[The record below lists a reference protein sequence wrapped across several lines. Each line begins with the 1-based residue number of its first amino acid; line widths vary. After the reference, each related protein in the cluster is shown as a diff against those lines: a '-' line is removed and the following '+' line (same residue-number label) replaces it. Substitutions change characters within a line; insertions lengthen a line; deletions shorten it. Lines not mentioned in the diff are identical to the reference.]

1 MNIEK
6 MKFAM
11 GPARTV
17 KNLLSKGA
25 SWNCLELELK
35 DLPTDCVFIE
45 ARLSS
50 PENFTKPPKGI
61 TANCHSVPFLSL
73 KDKIFGPKPMLN
85 TSTSILFRR
94 AIMKWPYSWTN
105 TTIPNANTIDKN
117 WKIKMPCS

>member
-1 MNIEK
+1 

-25 SWNCLELELK
+25 SWNCLELELN
-35 DLPTDCVFIE
+35 DLRTDCLFIE
-45 ARLSS
+45 AGLSS

-73 KDKIFGPKPMLN
+73 KEKILGPKPMLN

-94 AIMKWPYSWTN
+94 AIMK
-105 TTIPNANTIDKN
+105 
-117 WKIKMPCS
+117 